1 MVCVWLTELG
11 LSKKLTVHWERA
23 AKFVCKTV
31 YVLLSCFA
39 ELLCRPSMG
48 VSDASVSRVSKVAR

>member
-23 AKFVCKTV
+23 AKFVYKNV

-39 ELLCRPSMG
+39 DLAMG